1 MKELILIRHAKS
13 DWTKES
19 IKDIDRPLGE
29 RGYEDAYLLSKWF
42 KEEMGLPDQLLSS
55 PATRALNTAFIFA
68 RTFNMFEK
76 DVLIDETLYESF
88 VKSYLKSISQTNN
101 KINRLMVFGHNPML
115 TELANELN
123 KDLLF
128 DNVPTCGIIKIGFE
142 FNDWKEI
149 LNKPEGKL
157 LLNKFPKSFKQ
168 K

>member
-1 MKELILIRHAKS
+1 MKELVLVRHAKS

-42 KEEMGLPDQLLSS
+42 KEEMGLPDTILSS

-68 RTFNMFEK
+68 RTFGINER

-88 VKSYLKSISQTNN
+88 VKSYLKSISQINN
-101 KINRLMVFGHNPML
+101 KVNRLMVFGHNPML
-115 TELANELN
+115 TELSNELN

-128 DNVPTCGIIKIGFE
+128 DNVPTCGIIRIGFE
-142 FNDWKEI
+142 FKDWKDI
-149 LNKPEGKL
+149 LNKQEGKL
-157 LLNKFPKSFKQ
+157 LMSKFPKSFKQ
-168 K
+168 

>member
-1 MKELILIRHAKS
+1 MKELVLVRHAKS

-19 IKDIDRPLGE
+19 IHDIDRPLGE
-29 RGYEDAYLLSKWF
+29 RGYEDAYILSKWF
-42 KEEMGLPDQLLSS
+42 KEEMGLPDLIISS

-68 RTFNMFEK
+68 RTFEMKEK

-88 VKSYLKSISQTNN
+88 VKSYLKSISQVNN
-101 KINRLMVFGHNPML
+101 KVNRLMVFGHNPML
-115 TELANELN
+115 TELTNELN
-123 KDLLF
+123 NGLMF

-149 LNKPEGKL
+149 LNKQEGKL
-157 LLNKFPKSFKQ
+157 LLSKFPKSFK